1 MYTAS
6 QSSNDTLK
14 ALIAFYQDEKHWVRR
29 TRVVLQSADDSD
41 QFSSN
46 SMDTSPDVP
55 MSVDNCLPP
64 SLAYPAY
71 PTQGDEEMSPA
82 PIFLGGLSVDE
93 STAADESGPIR
104 RPGRTRLQI
113 DDLLNQPRHA
123 DPIPRSPSPSDL
135 KSRILNTFSDLMDA
149 RIESCQRMSR
159 LVEMGEG
166 RLC

>member
-1 MYTAS
+1 MYAPS

-41 QFSSN
+41 GSLSIP
-46 SMDTSPDVP
+46 MDTRPDVP
-55 MSVDNCLPP
+55 MLMDNCLPP
-64 SLAYPAY
+64 SLAYPN
-71 PTQGDEEMSPA
+71 PVDEDMSPA
-82 PIFLGGLSVDE
+82 PIFLGGVSVDD
-93 STAADESGPIR
+93 SRAADQSYPVR

-113 DDLLNQPRHA
+113 DDLLIQPRHA
-123 DPIPRSPSPSDL
+123 DIPPRSPSPSDL

-166 RLC
+166 RLF